1 MDEQFIRERISALRI
16 QKGVSEYKM
25 SVDLGHSKSYIQ
37 SISTG
42 RALPSMTEFLYICEY
57 LGVTPQQ
64 FFDQGNNYPASV
76 NELLQYAKSMK
87 KENVEILLDVAKRF
101 I

>member
-1 MDEQFIRERISALRI
+1 MDDQFIRERISALRI

-64 FFDQGNNYPASV
+64 FFDENNDYPAQI
-76 NELLQYAKSMK
+76 NELIKYASNMK

>member
-1 MDEQFIRERISALRI
+1 MDERFIRERISALRI

-42 RALPSMTEFLYICEY
+42 RAMPSMTEFLYICEY

-64 FFDQGNNYPASV
+64 FFEQDNEYPAAI

-87 KENVEILLDVAKRF
+87 MENVEILLDVAKRF
-101 I
+101 V

>member
-1 MDEQFIRERISALRI
+1 MDDQFIRERISALRI

-25 SVDLGHSKSYIQ
+25 SIDLGHSKSYIQ

-42 RALPSMTEFLYICEY
+42 RAMPSMTEFLYICEY

-64 FFDQGNNYPASV
+64 FFDENNDYPSQV
-76 NELLQYAKSMK
+76 NELIKYANNMK

>member
-1 MDEQFIRERISALRI
+1 MDDQFIRERISVLRI

-64 FFDQGNNYPASV
+64 FFDENCDYPAQV
-76 NELLQYAKSMK
+76 NELLKYANNMK